1 MLSSSKSKELIKKSA
16 IDLLFVEGK
25 FNSTSQEIA
34 DNAGVKRPLI
44 YYYFKSIEDLILVV
58 LEDTKT
64 ERDLMIFDVLNE
76 EAEVSEK
83 LNKIFDLHLKMTI
96 KYPFRQVYIATH
108 PNLTKA
114 NGFIQ
119 SLDYKNIMKLIELFR
134 EAISRN
140 QLRIKDPKQ
149 ALLLLFSYLNYPLL
163 MISLGSKVLA
173 TSTEEYINLLN
184 ERKEVFINL
193 LFNE

>member
-58 LEDTKT
+58 LEETKS

-76 EAEVSEK
+76 EAEVAEK
-83 LNKIFDLHLKMTI
+83 LKKIFDLHLKMTI

-134 EAISRN
+134 EAIARN